1 LFLPFAAG
9 IILVLLALTLLFNY
23 NSLAELPQVTSGLI
37 GSSTIILIIA
47 SFIILILL
55 GIYVSYY
62 IYTNNRF
69 FLTNESII
77 QQIQTG
83 LFYKCEQTVSLS
95 DIEDTSYAKN
105 GIFQQ
110 IFDYGSIRLSTIGD
124 ETTYRF
130 SYVANPEKYL
140 AKLNNA
146 VEAFK
151 NGRTVEDSQD

>member
-1 LFLPFAAG
+1 
-9 IILVLLALTLLFNY
+9 
-23 NSLAELPQVTSGLI
+23 
-37 GSSTIILIIA
+37 
-47 SFIILILL
+47 
-55 GIYVSYY
+55 
-62 IYTNNRF
+62 
-69 FLTNESII
+69 
-77 QQIQTG
+77 
-83 LFYKCEQTVSLS
+83 LS